1 MNLMLSQFQ
10 SLLESIVADP
20 AAPINRLAM
29 LSAVE
34 YEFRQAAALR
44 PRRAVEDVLRN
55 GDAKIPHFVAPRDDV
70 EIKLAELWQK
80 VLNVSKISAD
90 SDFFDAGGHSLLAAR
105 LLSQIERTFGQ
116 KISVAAFLYSPTIQG
131 LAARLRADTGSARRK
146 LVHAIQSSGS
156 RVPFFVLTSQT
167 PAFYR
172 PLAQRLA
179 RINRCLAWRG
189 LNYRNCP
196 AGSRSRI
203 WSPV

>member
-1 MNLMLSQFQ
+1 MLSQFQ

-55 GDAKIPHFVAPRDDV
+55 GDAKLPHFVAPRDDV

-131 LAARLRADTGSARRK
+131 LAARLRADTASAARTGSCHPVVGIPRPILCADQPNPG
-146 LVHAIQSSGS
+146 LLSSAGPAVGRGS
-156 RVPFFVLTSQT
+156 TD
-167 PAFYR
+167 
-172 PLAQRLA
+172 
-179 RINRCLAWRG
+179 AWPG
-189 LNYRNCP
+189 V
-196 AGSRSRI
+196 A
-203 WSPV
+203 